1 MAQAGFYTIK
11 SVDRDRMVTL
21 TWPNA
26 EGRRAMLASRAHRL
40 LGRTLFAGW
49 ARAEDVPSDSLATAD
64 YFSML
69 MNGIARQ
76 RFPVTDA

>member
-1 MAQAGFYTIK
+1 MAQAWFYTIK

-26 EGRRAMLASRAHRL
+26 EGRRAMLESRAHRL
-40 LGRTLFAGW
+40 LGRTMFAGW
-49 ARAEDVPSDSLATAD
+49 ARAEDVPSDSLAAAD

-69 MNGIARQ
+69 MNGISRQ
-76 RFPVTDA
+76 RFFGD